1 LKIAMR
7 RRLASPLAVM
17 TVMAALAPHG
27 WAEDAAPSGDAARIA
42 NRRLKLGM
50 YGRPTAPQTALP
62 APRFES
68 SVDVVAPSPPTP
80 NETMAVYW
88 RQWNLST
95 GSIYGKGKNFQNQ
108 GCPTCVNILPLIEK
122 AVQKIKGK

>member
-1 LKIAMR
+1 MPR
-7 RRLASPLAVM
+7 RPALVLAALTLGMLAP
-17 TVMAALAPHG
+17 ALAPA
-27 WAEDAAPSGDAARIA
+27 AEAPQAPNGDAARIA

-68 SVDVVAPSPPTP
+68 TVDVVAPSPPTP

-88 RQWNLST
+88 RQWDLST
-95 GSIYGKGKNFQNQ
+95 GSIYGKGKSFQNQ

-122 AVQKIKGK
+122 GIQKIKGK

>member
-1 LKIAMR
+1 MRLRLTFVPAAIA
-7 RRLASPLAVM
+7 L
-17 TVMAALAPHG
+17 MALVPVAR
-27 WAEDAAPSGDAARIA
+27 AADTADSKSDAARIA
-42 NRRLKLGM
+42 NRRLKLGL
-50 YGRPTAPQTALP
+50 YGRPTAPQSALQ

-95 GSIYGKGKNFQNQ
+95 GSIYGKGINVNQ

-122 AVQKIKGK
+122 AIQKIKGK